1 MSIMEE
7 RQTGQFCQRIG
18 NHKKKGQI
26 KMLESKLGTQLIG
39 LKEDQTLL
47 KGKLVNWKMNHEKII
62 ILKNTDTIGQKN
74 WETENRRYRGY
85 SKKV

>member
-26 KMLESKLGTQLIG
+26 KMLESKLGTQWIG
-39 LKEDQTLL
+39 LKED
-47 KGKLVNWKMNHEKII
+47 
-62 ILKNTDTIGQKN
+62 
-74 WETENRRYRGY
+74 
-85 SKKV
+85 